1 MRSYRNLVLDLPQ
14 GFKEYHISII
24 PREQNDIADSLAI
37 SVSVFKIPI
46 YPNKKYEM
54 KVKHMPTILDNVGYW
69 QVFDDD
75 KQINRFMQMSDEFE
89 NVQIDEENMLEESE
103 TPDLRSE
110 SEDF

>member
-1 MRSYRNLVLDLPQ
+1 
-14 GFKEYHISII
+14 
-24 PREQNDIADSLAI
+24 
-37 SVSVFKIPI
+37 
-46 YPNKKYEM
+46 M